1 MTATRTTA
9 QSAAQHT
16 PGRWIIDDFH
26 DDVAVY
32 DETGMVIAIV
42 RADAAPADAL
52 PVEVTRVVESNARLI
67 AAAPELLE
75 ALRLL
80 VEWADG
86 EHGDG
91 PVGVQSMA
99 EARTALAKAEGR
111 DA

>member
-1 MTATRTTA
+1 MPTTRGTA

-67 AAAPELLE
+67 ASAPELLE
-75 ALRLL
+75 ALRAMFN
-80 VEWADG
+80 EFAYAETEG
-86 EHGDG
+86 E
-91 PVGVQSMA
+91 QA
-99 EARTALAKAEGR
+99 EACEKARAALARSEGR